1 MALTDWRTDWRDA
14 TRLTFYTP
22 SSFTAAPVVYTTPST
37 YIAQPWTTTITVP
50 VTTTTTTTN
59 DWLWSPTDLDYR
71 LQRAYEI
78 EQLQRAYVFEQQAML
93 QLPDHSFA
101 PSIDGSCRIC
111 FQSNPYRFDEA
122 AHLFL
127 IDEVLDITDLL

>member
-1 MALTDWRTDWRDA
+1 MALTDWRDFT
-14 TRLTFYTP
+14 TLTFYTP
-22 SSFTAAPVVYTTPST
+22 SSFTATPTIYTTTATPTIYATPTT
-37 YIAQPWTTTITVP
+37 YITQPWPTTFSVP
-50 VTTTTTTTN
+50 VTTTTTN
-59 DWLWSPTDLDYR
+59 DWVWSSTDLDYR

-78 EQLQRAYVFEQQAML
+78 EQQSML

-111 FQSNPYRFDEA
+111 LLSNVYRFDEA